1 MEYQIVIIAAG
12 GGLAIQLL
20 TLLELPQLEKKNR
33 PDFSDFTYY
42 IPFLVNPI
50 ISAFVAYVY
59 VQAQTQLN
67 PILALHIGASAPLI
81 LRTMASTIPNKNY
94 D

>member
-1 MEYQIVIIAAG
+1 MEYQIILIAAG

-20 TLLELPQLEKKNR
+20 TLLEIQQLEKKNR
-33 PDFSDFTYY
+33 PDFTDFTYY
-42 IPFLVNPI
+42 IPYLINPV

-81 LRTMASTIPNKNY
+81 LRSMASAIPNKNY